1 MSEEFRLVLAFV
13 ACALS
18 SYAIGVSRG
27 RTAAYR
33 VCKRMMDELI
43 ELTGKEGRER

>member
-1 MSEEFRLVLAFV
+1 MRILVLAFV